1 MSEVHSEARPGPAS
15 QSLPARLLG
24 VIVSPGATFRALV
37 EQPKWLGA
45 LLTVTLAIAALTF
58 FFFRTEV
65 GQQAWLDQQI
75 RQREAWGGTVTD
87 DQLAG
92 MERIFPYLPAIGA
105 GTVLVIGSL
114 FTVVIAGILYGV
126 FNALLGGGAR
136 FKQVLAIVCTAGAIS
151 LLAQLVTVPMNYARE
166 SMSSATNLGVFL
178 PFLEEGGLLARFF
191 GMIDVFLIWWTIVI
205 GIGLAVLYKRR
216 TGPIVLSLLGVYA
229 GIAAAIAIVM
239 RVVAGGQ

>member
-1 MSEVHSEARPGPAS
+1 MSEVHTGTRPEPVG
-15 QSLPARLLG
+15 QSLPGRLLG
-24 VIVSPGATFRALV
+24 AIVSPGATFRGLV

-45 LLTVTLAIAALTF
+45 LVVVTLAVAALAF
-58 FFFRTEV
+58 LFFRTDV

-75 RQREAWGGTVTD
+75 QQREAWGAAVTD
-87 DQLAG
+87 DQIAG
-92 MERIFPYLPAIGA
+92 MEKIIPYLSAIGA
-105 GTVLVIGSL
+105 GTVLIIGPI
-114 FTVVIAGILYGV
+114 FTVVIAGVLFGV

-136 FKQVLAIVCTAGAIS
+136 FKQVLAIVSTAGAIS
-151 LLAQLVTVPMNYARE
+151 LLGQLVTVPLNYARE

-178 PFLEEGGLLARFF
+178 PFLDQGSLLARFF

-216 TGPIVLSLLGVYA
+216 TGPVVLSLLGAYA

>member
-1 MSEVHSEARPGPAS
+1 MSELHTGTRPEAAG

-24 VIVSPGATFRALV
+24 VIVSPAATFRGLV
-37 EQPKWLGA
+37 EEPKWLGA
-45 LLTVTLAIAALTF
+45 LLTVALTIAVLTF

-75 RQREAWGGTVTD
+75 RQSEAWGRTVTD
-87 DQLAG
+87 EQIAG
-92 MERIFPYLPAIGA
+92 MEKVFPYLPAISA
-105 GTVLVIGSL
+105 GIVIVFGTL
-114 FTVVIAGILYGV
+114 FTVAIAGILYGV

-136 FKQVLAIVCTAGAIS
+136 FKQVLAIISTAGAIS

-166 SMSSATNLGVFL
+166 SMSSATNIGVFL
-178 PFLEEGGLLARFF
+178 PFLEEGSLLARFF

-239 RVVAGGQ
+239 RVVAGSQ